1 MEDYS
6 QEDRYLKAKER
17 VKKLKSFY
25 IHLSVY
31 VVINTA
37 SLLLIYSGY
46 DNKIDFWQLGSF
58 FTPLGWGI
66 GLTIHALIVFGPNLS
81 FLRSWER
88 KKLDQ
93 FIEEEEQNNNQ
104 WE

>member
-1 MEDYS
+1 MEDYI
-6 QEDRYLKAKER
+6 QEERYIKAKER
-17 VKKLKSFY
+17 VNKLKSFY

-31 VVINTA
+31 VIINITM
-37 SLLLIYSGY
+37 LLLIYSGY
-46 DNKIDFWQLGSF
+46 DNKIDFWHVGSF
-58 FTPLGWGI
+58 FTPLGWGV
-66 GLTIHALIVFGPNLS
+66 GLAIHALIVFGPNLL

-93 FIEEEEQNNNQ
+93 FIAEEQGNNNQ